1 MSPAG
6 GIGLFEST
14 AGPQD
19 SWYSAHHLIHAYDW
33 VASSKLYIAALRHHL
48 QAAIPCSQPDR
59 RPSYLQR
66 LDYLFNRRQ
75 IRTALELMRSFHPV
89 SSSIMPQSSLA
100 VLWQDI
106 VAWMHAFSA
115 VCWNFLCA
123 TTIVMS
129 AEHTASIHRI
139 MYGQILLPLDIH
151 RPRKGEQTLNN
162 IDNRLNSF
170 VNDIFKRIATEA
182 SHSLSSSSRE
192 IQTSVCMMA
201 ILNSF
206 VNDIFKHI
214 AITKV
219 ATYYTRP
226 VLGRSTT
233 RARTHL
239 GARRSSILL
248 TCMSL

>member
-33 VASSKLYIAALRHHL
+33 GRLIKALHCCPSHHL
-48 QAAIPCSQPDR
+48 QAAILCSQPE
-59 RPSYLQR
+59 PST
-66 LDYLFNRRQ
+66 
-75 IRTALELMRSFHPV
+75 TA
-89 SSSIMPQSSLA
+89 
-100 VLWQDI
+100 
-106 VAWMHAFSA
+106 
-115 VCWNFLCA
+115 
-123 TTIVMS
+123 
-129 AEHTASIHRI
+129 
-139 MYGQILLPLDIH
+139 
-151 RPRKGEQTLNN
+151 
-162 IDNRLNSF
+162 LNSF
-170 VNDIFKRIATEA
+170 INDIFKRIATEA
-182 SHSLSSSSRE
+182 SRSLSSSSRE

-206 VNDIFKHI
+206 ANDIFKHI

-233 RARTHL
+233 TARTHL